1 MREKRYYK
9 GMKGTQG
16 KDKERNDKVKSSTGG
31 TSSETIN
38 QTINQTIERNKTM
51 NNQIKLKD
59 GETLTWAIY
68 ENGSGVL
75 SLVIF
80 AETVSNA
87 RPVAAVF
94 DVLPDNVLPALD
106 DLDMIDMWQG
116 VNYDV
121 ADIHRFLE
129 DEAAR
134 PVAYT
139 QVPRT
144 GEMDTIMEIER
155 MGYAARKAFNIA
167 EE

>member
-1 MREKRYYK
+1 MREKRYSK
-9 GMKGTQG
+9 GMKGTQ
-16 KDKERNDKVKSSTGG
+16 
-31 TSSETIN
+31 
-38 QTINQTIERNKTM
+38 ERNKTM
-51 NNQIKLKD
+51 SNQKINLKD
-59 GETLTWAIY
+59 GETLTWAVY

-87 RPVAAVF
+87 RPVAGVF
-94 DVLPDNVLPALD
+94 DILPDNVLPALD

-121 ADIHRFLE
+121 ADIHRFLR

-144 GEMDTIMEIER
+144 GEMETIMEIER
-155 MGYAARKAFNIA
+155 MGYAARKAFSVA
-167 EE
+167 GE

>member
-1 MREKRYYK
+1 
-9 GMKGTQG
+9 MKGTQG
-16 KDKERNDKVKSSTGG
+16 KEGERKEKKNLLFNK
-31 TSSETIN
+31 
-38 QTINQTIERNKTM
+38 TIERNKTM
-51 NNQIKLKD
+51 SNQTINLKD
-59 GETLTWAIY
+59 GETLTWAVY
-68 ENGSGVL
+68 ENGSGIL
-75 SLVIF
+75 SLVLF
-80 AETVSNA
+80 AETISNA

-94 DVLPDNVLPALD
+94 DILPDNVLPALD

-144 GEMDTIMEIER
+144 GEVETIMESER
-155 MGYAARKAFNIA
+155 MGCAARKAFNVA
-167 EE
+167 DE

>member
-9 GMKGTQG
+9 GMKRTRG
-16 KDKERNDKVKSSTGG
+16 KEKERNDKVKSSTGG
-31 TSSETIN
+31 TTSETIN
-38 QTINQTIERNKTM
+38 QTMERNKTM
-51 NNQIKLKD
+51 SNQINLMA
-59 GETLTWAIY
+59 GETLTWAVY

-94 DVLPDNVLPALD
+94 DILPDNVLPALD

-121 ADIHRFLE
+121 ADIHRFLR

-144 GEMDTIMEIER
+144 GEMETIMEIER

-167 EE
+167 DE

>member
-9 GMKGTQG
+9 DMKGTQG
-16 KDKERNDKVKSSTGG
+16 KEEERNDKEKSSTG
-31 TSSETIN
+31 TLIK
-38 QTINQTIERNKTM
+38 QIERKTNM
-51 NNQIKLKD
+51 KNQINLMA
-59 GETLTWAIY
+59 GETLTWAVY

-87 RPVAAVF
+87 RPVAGVF
-94 DVLPDNVLPALD
+94 DILPDNVLPALD

-121 ADIHRFLE
+121 ADIHRFLR

-144 GEMDTIMEIER
+144 GEVETIMEIER
-155 MGYAARKAFNIA
+155 MGYAARKAFSIA
-167 EE
+167 GE

>member
-1 MREKRYYK
+1 MS
-9 GMKGTQG
+9 
-16 KDKERNDKVKSSTGG
+16 NP
-31 TSSETIN
+31 IN
-38 QTINQTIERNKTM
+38 LEA
-51 NNQIKLKD
+51 
-59 GETLTWAIY
+59 GETLTWAVY

-80 AETVSNA
+80 AETDSNA

-94 DVLPDNVLPALD
+94 DILPDNVLPALD

-121 ADIHRFLE
+121 ADIHRFLR
-129 DEAAR
+129 DEAGR

-144 GEMDTIMEIER
+144 GEVETIMEIER
-155 MGYAARKAFNIA
+155 MGYAARKAFNVA
-167 EE
+167 DE

>member
-9 GMKGTQG
+9 GMKGAQG
-16 KDKERNDKVKSSTGG
+16 KEEERNDKVKSSTGG
-31 TSSETIN
+31 ATIEA
-38 QTINQTIERNKTM
+38 INQTIERNKTM
-51 NNQIKLKD
+51 SNQINLMA
-59 GETLTWAIY
+59 GETLTWAVY

-94 DVLPDNVLPALD
+94 DILPDNVLPALD

-121 ADIHRFLE
+121 ADIHRFLR

-144 GEMDTIMEIER
+144 GEMETIMEIER

-167 EE
+167 DE

>member
-1 MREKRYYK
+1 M
-9 GMKGTQG
+9 
-16 KDKERNDKVKSSTGG
+16 S
-31 TSSETIN
+31 
-38 QTINQTIERNKTM
+38 
-51 NNQIKLKD
+51 NQINLMA
-59 GETLTWAIY
+59 GETLTWAVY

-94 DVLPDNVLPALD
+94 DILPDNVLPALD

-121 ADIHRFLE
+121 ADIHRYLM

-144 GEMDTIMEIER
+144 GEVETIMEIER

-167 EE
+167 DE

>member
-1 MREKRYYK
+1 
-9 GMKGTQG
+9 MKGTQG
-16 KDKERNDKVKSSTGG
+16 KEKERK
-31 TSSETIN
+31 TIM
-38 QTINQTIERNKTM
+38 KTQVNLM
-51 NNQIKLKD
+51 A
-59 GETLTWAIY
+59 GETLTWAVY

-80 AETVSNA
+80 AETASNA

-94 DVLPDNVLPALD
+94 DILPDNVLPALD

-121 ADIHRFLE
+121 ADIHRFLR

-144 GEMDTIMEIER
+144 GEVETIMEIER

-167 EE
+167 GE